1 MIDRLNL
8 IRGDVFVGREA
19 LLRVIAEDPARVRVL
34 VGVGGVGKTRLALE
48 HLARTPPALMLRCAL
63 GGARTRDDVEQVV
76 AEAIALPVDAPRARL
91 GLALDALGN
100 CLLFFDEAEGC
111 VDALAQVLPTLLA
124 AAPRARALVTSRIAT
139 GVPGERVF
147 VVPPLSLDPSA
158 DGVSEAERLLR
169 ARVQARRPGWAPGDE
184 ERDATETLLRA
195 LEGVALAVELAAPRV
210 AALGVR
216 AVSTRLHA
224 LLPLLSD
231 DAPGAPPR
239 HRSLRAAFDASWDL
253 LPPAAQRV
261 AARCGVFRGTFSLDD
276 VESVVPPDAADAAPV
291 FAVVQT
297 LVEQNVLRHSALGGD
312 RLEAFAFVRACLRE
326 RLDASGAAADAE
338 ARHTRR
344 VLDEAARC
352 QRALDLRDGDAALRE
367 LLAWQDD
374 LDAVLDRAL
383 ARGDADDA
391 LGACLALKELRA
403 PTDVLLARFDATVAL
418 AERRAAAPAMLSA
431 VLDARGVIRQR
442 CGHSDDA
449 RDDHTRALAM
459 AQAQGDLRQ
468 SARARLH
475 LAIAQGAAG
484 DFALARESLARLCD
498 DPGAAA
504 DPRILGAVWS
514 NLGNAL
520 CELDALDEAVRCYTR
535 ALVIL
540 DASGN
545 RRLAAQTR
553 GNLGVA
559 LLTLG
564 RRAEAR
570 TVLADAQALYASIPR
585 RGLGGAVRCQLG
597 MLDAAQGD
605 LAAGAA
611 HLAAGAATL
620 HLAGNA
626 RAAAVFEVYLGGV
639 RACLGDDGAAACLTE
654 AEQGLRRIG
663 NAPYASLAAGL
674 LAAHAWVHGRDAEGA
689 EHLARAR
696 GDRAARTGGSETLR
710 EVLALLATLPAR
722 RRGAPLPPHTPR
734 DDDALELILAR
745 RLCAAV
751 SPSEAPSVD
760 AATPHDTLVLSRRAR
775 WFRPPGRVRVSCA
788 RRRTVWL
795 LLLALVDAHRR
806 GVALPVAALLA
817 AGWPGERMAPA
828 VARNRLHVALNA
840 LRDLG
845 LRAHLRRDEAGYALA
860 PELPVVELDDAEAAA
875 SARRDA

>member
-1 MIDRLNL
+1 M
-8 IRGDVFVGREA
+8 GRDA
-19 LLRVIAEDPARVRVL
+19 LLQDLANDPSRVRVL
-34 VGVGGVGKTRLALE
+34 VGVGGIGKTRLALE
-48 HLARTPPALMLRCAL
+48 HLARVPPALTLRCAL
-63 GGARTRDDVEQVV
+63 GGARTRDDVEQAV
-76 AEAIALPVDAPRARL
+76 AEAIALPVDTPRARL
-91 GLALDALGN
+91 GLALDALGD
-100 CLLFFDEAEGC
+100 CVLLLDEAEGC
-111 VDALAQVLPTLLA
+111 VDALAQVLPALLA
-124 AAPRARALVTSRIAT
+124 AAPRARALVTSRMAT
-139 GVPGERVF
+139 GVSGERVF
-147 VVPPLSLDPSA
+147 LVPPLRLDASPE
-158 DGVSEAERLLR
+158 GPSEAEQLLR
-169 ARVQARRPGWAPGDE
+169 ARVRARRPGWAPEDE
-184 ERDATETLLRA
+184 ERGATETLLRA
-195 LEGVALAVELAAPRV
+195 LEGVALAIELAAPRV

-216 AVSTRLHA
+216 AVSARLHA
-224 LLPLLSD
+224 LLPMLSD
-231 DAPGAPPR
+231 DAPGAPSR
-239 HRSLRAAFDASWDL
+239 RRSLRAAFDASWDL

-261 AARCGVFRGTFSLDD
+261 ATRCAVFRGAFSLDD
-276 VESVVPPDAADAAPV
+276 VEAVAPPDAADAAPV
-291 FAVVQT
+291 FAAVQT
-297 LVEQNVLRHSALGGD
+297 LVEQNVLRHSAMGGE
-312 RLEAFAFVRACLRE
+312 RLDAFTFVRACLRE

-338 ARHTRR
+338 ARHARR

-352 QRALDLRDGDAALRE
+352 LRALDLRDGDAALRD
-367 LLAWQDD
+367 LLARQDD

-391 LGACLALKELRA
+391 AGACLALQQLRA
-403 PTDVLLARFDATVAL
+403 PTDALLARFDATVAL
-418 AERRAAAPAMLSA
+418 AERRAAAPTTLAE
-431 VLDARGVIRQR
+431 VLDARGVIRQQ
-442 CGHSDDA
+442 CGRSDEA
-449 RDDHTRALAM
+449 REDHDRAVALGVAL
-459 AQAQGDLRQ
+459 GNSLLV
-468 SARARLH
+468 ARARLR
-475 LAIAQGAAG
+475 LAIAEGAAG
-484 DFALARESLARLCD
+484 DFARARDSLLQLCD
-498 DPGAAA
+498 DPGAAS
-504 DPRILGAVWS
+504 DPRILGPVWS

-540 DASGN
+540 DAAGH
-545 RRLAAQTR
+545 RRIAAQTR

-654 AEQGLRRIG
+654 AEQRLRRIG
-663 NAPYASLAAGL
+663 NAPYAALAAGL

-689 EHLARAR
+689 EHLARAL

-722 RRGAPLPPHTPR
+722 RRGAPLPPHAPR

-760 AATPHDTLVLSRRAR
+760 PATPHDTLVLSRRAR

-806 GVALPVAALLA
+806 GVALPVAGLLA

-845 LRAHLRRDEAGYALA
+845 LRAHLRRDEAGYALS
-860 PELPVVELDDAEAAA
+860 PELPVVEIDAPEGA
-875 SARRDA
+875 SPAPRDA